1 MLWPHL
7 SDQGDARLLAYLGSI
22 RDEILDSEG
31 LAIDLVKLLFSLSP
45 QAVCERFHITPADID
60 PPQPE
65 YDGEWHETPTVLDRI
80 CIGRGWLLA
89 GGKPD
94 VSRASALV
102 LDEFRAGLIGKI
114 SIQKPG
120 ECARDAE
127 PVHVLQAE
135 LDERPDMKKKPPR
148 RMPSSRPPRRDAPR
162 SDGKGAPKGQSALR
176 SSASRPSKSAPPR
189 SASSAAKGRPKGR
202 PANQSRKPKG

>member
-1 MLWPHL
+1 M
-7 SDQGDARLLAYLGSI
+7 
-22 RDEILDSEG
+22 
-31 LAIDLVKLLFSLSP
+31 
-45 QAVCERFHITPADID
+45 CERFHITPADID

-114 SIQKPG
+114 SIQQPG
-120 ECARDAE
+120 ECARAAE

-162 SDGKGAPKGQSALR
+162 SDGKGAPKGQSAPR